1 VPRSIRTRL
10 QATFVLLAL
19 TAIATTGWIVS
30 SGASAALREATYDRL
45 TAIRENKRHALER
58 YFLDMGRHVV
68 ALSTNESTSQALRE
82 FQDAWAA
89 TADHGVGERELA
101 ALQAFYRNGLGQRI
115 GPRLAP
121 ADLLGTWFPQ
131 DPRTRALQYQAIAA
145 NPHPAG
151 AKDLQ
156 VEFPATS
163 RYGDVHARRH
173 PGFQRYRRGFG
184 FYDIFLVSA
193 PEGRVL
199 YTVMKEVDL
208 GMSLTAP
215 PYAAT
220 ALGRVYRRLMAREET
235 GQSETAVFEDFAP
248 YLPSALAPA
257 AFVAAPVRFAGATI
271 GMLAMQLSIE
281 EVDQVMTGGQQWPQE
296 GLGASG
302 QAYALGPDGTLRSD
316 LRRQIENPEAFY
328 GSLARAGV
336 APANIDRIRHD
347 GTSILNLSMDRRI
360 VQTVRP
366 GAEGAELGVSL
377 DGTQVL
383 RSHATLA
390 VPDLQWT
397 LVAEIDADEAL
408 APVRALQAR
417 ILTIGL
423 VVAALFFVA
432 AGWLGASLT
441 RPLMALER
449 AVARVGAGLRGA
461 TVNVRA
467 NDEIGRLAAAFNH
480 MSADLERTTVSKSEL
495 EALAGRLISAQE
507 DERRRVG
514 RELHDDLVQRLAAAA
529 IEVGRLE
536 RAPSATDAQAG
547 LGALKKTVATL
558 GEDVHRLSRRIHPA
572 VLEELGLAAA
582 VEAECR
588 AFVERGGPP
597 VDVRIEGDIDAAT
610 KAARLGVYR
619 IAQESLRNI
628 LQHAGAS
635 EVSLVI
641 RRESDTLS
649 VEVADDGR
657 GFNRNDGRGRGGLGL
672 ASMEERARLLGGR
685 FEASSAAGQGTRIRV
700 SVPVTAGDD
709 EASNPAR

>member
-1 VPRSIRTRL
+1 MPRSIRTRL

-68 ALSTNESTSQALRE
+68 ALSTNEATSQALRE

-89 TADHGVGERELA
+89 MDRRDVDAPGLA
-101 ALQAFYRNGLGQRI
+101 ALQTFYRDGLGPRI
-115 GPRLAP
+115 GQRLAA
-121 ADLLGTWFPQ
+121 ADLLGTWFPP
-131 DPRTRALQYQAIAA
+131 DPRTRALQYQAIAT

-151 AKDLQ
+151 AKDLL
-156 VEFPATS
+156 VELPSMS
-163 RYGDVHARRH
+163 RYSEVHARRH

-199 YTVMKEVDL
+199 YTVMKEADF
-208 GMSLTAP
+208 GMSLTAA
-215 PYAAT
+215 PYEAT
-220 ALGRVYRRLMAREET
+220 ALGRVYRRLMAREAT

-296 GLGASG
+296 GLGTTG

-328 GSLARAGV
+328 GTLARAGV
-336 APANIDRIRHD
+336 TASVIDRIRDD
-347 GTSILNLSMDRRI
+347 GTSILNLKMDQRI
-360 VQTVRP
+360 VETVRP
-366 GAEGAELGVSL
+366 GAEGAELGMSL
-377 DGTQVL
+377 DGTPVL

-397 LVAEIDADEAL
+397 LVAEVDADEAL

-441 RPLMALER
+441 RPLLALER
-449 AVARVGAGLRGA
+449 AVARVGAGVRGA
-461 TVNVRA
+461 TVDVRA

-495 EALAGRLISAQE
+495 EALAGRLITAQE

-536 RAPSATDAQAG
+536 RAPAAADAQAG
-547 LGALKKTVATL
+547 LTALKKTVATL
-558 GEDVHRLSRRIHPA
+558 GQDVHRLSRRIHPA
-572 VLEELGLAAA
+572 VLDELGLAAA

-597 VDVRIEGDIDAAT
+597 VDLRIDGDVDSAS

-619 IAQESLRNI
+619 VAQEALRNI
-628 LQHAGAS
+628 WQHAGAS
-635 EVSLVI
+635 EVTLSI
-641 RRESDTLS
+641 QRESEALS
-649 VEVADDGR
+649 IDVADDGH
-657 GFNRNDGRGRGGLGL
+657 GFTPDNGRGRGGLGL

-685 FEASSAAGQGTRIRV
+685 FDVTSAPGTGTRIRV
-700 SVPVTAGDD
+700 TVPVTAGDE
-709 EASNPAR
+709 EAAHPAR

>member
-68 ALSTNESTSQALRE
+68 ALSANEATSQALRE

-89 TADHGVGERELA
+89 MDDQGLGARELV
-101 ALQAFYRNGLGQRI
+101 ALQAYYRDVLGPRI
-115 GPRLAP
+115 DQRLAP
-121 ADLLGTWFPQ
+121 EDLLSTWFPQ
-131 DPRTRALQYQAIAA
+131 DPRARALQYQAIAA

-151 AKDLQ
+151 AKDLL
-156 VEFPATS
+156 VEFPSAS
-163 RYGDVHARRH
+163 RYGEVHARRH

-199 YTVMKEVDL
+199 YTVMKEADI

-215 PYAAT
+215 PYDAT
-220 ALGRVYRRLMAREET
+220 ALGRVYRRLMAREAT
-235 GQSETAVFEDFAP
+235 DQSETAVFEDFAP

-281 EVDQVMTGGQQWPQE
+281 EVDQVMTGGQQWRQE
-296 GLGASG
+296 GLGTTG
-302 QAYALGPDGTLRSD
+302 QAYALGPDGTVRSD

-328 GSLARAGV
+328 RSLARAGV
-336 APANIDRIRHD
+336 AASTIDRIRND

-366 GAEGAELGVSL
+366 GTEGAELGVSVE
-377 DGTQVL
+377 GTPVL
-383 RSHATLA
+383 RSQATLA

-397 LVAEIDADEAL
+397 LVAEIDADEAM

-417 ILTIGL
+417 ILTIAL

-449 AVARVGAGLRGA
+449 AVARVGAGVRGA
-461 TVNVRA
+461 TVDVRS
-467 NDEIGRLAAAFNH
+467 NDEIGRLAEAFNH

-536 RAPSATDAQAG
+536 RAPDAADAQAG
-547 LGALKKTVATL
+547 LTSLKETVATL
-558 GEDVHRLSRRIHPA
+558 SQDVHRLSRRIHPA
-572 VLEELGLAAA
+572 VLDELGLAAA
-582 VEAECR
+582 IEAECR

-597 VDVRIEGDIDAAT
+597 VDLRIEGEINSAS

-619 IAQESLRNI
+619 IAQEALRNI
-628 LQHAGAS
+628 WQHAGAS
-635 EVSLVI
+635 EVTLAV
-641 RRESDTLS
+641 RRASDALDI
-649 VEVADDGR
+649 EIADDGL
-657 GFNRNDGRGRGGLGL
+657 GFDRAEGRGRGGLGL

-685 FEASSAAGQGTRIRV
+685 FEVTSAPGEGTRIRV
-700 SVPVTAGDD
+700 SVPVTAGDE
-709 EASNPAR
+709 EAARPAR

>member
-1 VPRSIRTRL
+1 MPRSIRTRL

-19 TAIATTGWIVS
+19 TAIATTGWIVT

-89 TADHGVGERELA
+89 MASLREEGREQA
-101 ALQAFYRNGLGQRI
+101 ALESFYRDSLGPRIGQR
-115 GPRLAP
+115 LALT
-121 ADLLGTWFPQ
+121 DVLGTWFPH
-131 DPRTRALQYQAIAA
+131 DPRTRGLQYQAIVA

-151 AKDLQ
+151 AKDLLI
-156 VEFPATS
+156 EFPSPS

-208 GMSLTAP
+208 GVSLTSP
-215 PYAAT
+215 PYDAT
-220 ALGRVYRRLMAREET
+220 ALGRVYRRLMARAST
-235 GQSETAVFEDFAP
+235 AQSETAVFEDFAP

-336 APANIDRIRHD
+336 APSTIDRIRHD

-360 VQTVRP
+360 VRTVRS

-377 DGTQVL
+377 DGTEVL

-397 LVAEIDADEAL
+397 LVAEIDAGEAL

-423 VVAALFFVA
+423 VVAGLFFVA

-441 RPLMALER
+441 RPLMALAR
-449 AVARVGAGLRGA
+449 AVARVGAGVRGA
-461 TVNVRA
+461 TVDVRA
-467 NDEIGRLAAAFNH
+467 NDEIGRLTAAFNH

-536 RAPSATDAQAG
+536 RAPSAADAQAG
-547 LGALKKTVATL
+547 LAALKKTVATL
-558 GEDVHRLSRRIHPA
+558 GEDIHRLSRRIHPA
-572 VLEELGLAAA
+572 VLDELGLAAA

-597 VDVRIEGDIDAAT
+597 VDVRIEGDIDAAS

-635 EVSLVI
+635 EVTIAL
-641 RRESDTLS
+641 RRGSDTLS
-649 VEVADDGR
+649 VDVVDDGR
-657 GFNRNDGRGRGGLGL
+657 GFSRHYGRGRGGLGL

-685 FEASSAAGQGTRIRV
+685 FEATSAPGQGTRIRV
-700 SVPVTAGDD
+700 SVPVTAGEDQT
-709 EASNPAR
+709 AHSAR

>member
-30 SGASAALREATYDRL
+30 SGASAAMREATYDRL

-68 ALSTNESTSQALRE
+68 ALSTNEATSQALRE

-89 TADHGVGERELA
+89 MGAHGVGEDELA
-101 ALQAFYRNGLGQRI
+101 ALQAFYRDALGPRI
-115 GPRLAP
+115 GQRLAP
-121 ADLLGTWFPQ
+121 EELLSTWLPQ
-131 DPRTRALQYQAIAA
+131 DPRARALQYQAIAA

-151 AKDLQ
+151 AKDLL
-156 VEFPATS
+156 VEFPSAS
-163 RYGDVHARRH
+163 RYGEVHARRH

-199 YTVMKEVDL
+199 YTVMKEADI
-208 GMSLTAP
+208 GMSLTAS
-215 PYAAT
+215 PYEAT
-220 ALGRVYRRLMAREET
+220 ALGRVYRRLMAREAT

-271 GMLAMQLSIE
+271 GVLAMQLSIE
-281 EVDQVMTGGQQWPQE
+281 EVDQVMTGGQQWRQE
-296 GLGASG
+296 GLGTTG

-336 APANIDRIRHD
+336 AASTIDRIRND
-347 GTSILNLSMDRRI
+347 GTSVLNLSMDRRI

-366 GAEGAELGVSL
+366 GAEGAELGVNI
-377 DGTQVL
+377 DGTPVL

-417 ILTIGL
+417 ILTIAL

-441 RPLMALER
+441 RPLVALER
-449 AVARVGAGLRGA
+449 AVARVGAGGRGA
-461 TVNVRA
+461 TVDVRS

-507 DERRRVG
+507 DERRRVA

-536 RAPSATDAQAG
+536 RAPAAADAQAG
-547 LGALKKTVATL
+547 LTSLKETVATL
-558 GEDVHRLSRRIHPA
+558 SQDVHRLSRRIHPA
-572 VLEELGLAAA
+572 VLDELGLAAA
-582 VEAECR
+582 IEAECR

-597 VDVRIEGDIDAAT
+597 VDLQIDGDINAAS

-619 IAQESLRNI
+619 IAQEALRNI
-628 LQHAGAS
+628 WQHAGAS
-635 EVSLVI
+635 EVTLAV
-641 RRESDTLS
+641 RRGSDALAI
-649 VEVADDGR
+649 EIADDGQ
-657 GFNRNDGRGRGGLGL
+657 GFDRNEGRGRGGLGL

-685 FEASSAAGQGTRIRV
+685 FEVTSARGQGTRIRV
-700 SVPVTAGDD
+700 SVPVTAGDE
-709 EASNPAR
+709 EAARPAR

>member
-1 VPRSIRTRL
+1 
-10 QATFVLLAL
+10 
-19 TAIATTGWIVS
+19 
-30 SGASAALREATYDRL
+30 
-45 TAIRENKRHALER
+45 
-58 YFLDMGRHVV
+58 
-68 ALSTNESTSQALRE
+68 
-82 FQDAWAA
+82 
-89 TADHGVGERELA
+89 
-101 ALQAFYRNGLGQRI
+101 
-115 GPRLAP
+115 
-121 ADLLGTWFPQ
+121 
-131 DPRTRALQYQAIAA
+131 
-145 NPHPAG
+145 
-151 AKDLQ
+151 
-156 VEFPATS
+156 
-163 RYGDVHARRH
+163 
-173 PGFQRYRRGFG
+173 
-184 FYDIFLVSA
+184 
-193 PEGRVL
+193 
-199 YTVMKEVDL
+199 
-208 GMSLTAP
+208 
-215 PYAAT
+215 
-220 ALGRVYRRLMAREET
+220 
-235 GQSETAVFEDFAP
+235 
-248 YLPSALAPA
+248 
-257 AFVAAPVRFAGATI
+257 
-271 GMLAMQLSIE
+271 
-281 EVDQVMTGGQQWPQE
+281 
-296 GLGASG
+296 
-302 QAYALGPDGTLRSD
+302 
-316 LRRQIENPEAFY
+316 
-328 GSLARAGV
+328 
-336 APANIDRIRHD
+336 
-347 GTSILNLSMDRRI
+347 
-360 VQTVRP
+360 
-366 GAEGAELGVSL
+366 
-377 DGTQVL
+377 
-383 RSHATLA
+383 
-390 VPDLQWT
+390 
-397 LVAEIDADEAL
+397 
-408 APVRALQAR
+408 
-417 ILTIGL
+417 
-423 VVAALFFVA
+423 VAALFFVA

-547 LGALKKTVATL
+547 LGALKRTVATL

-709 EASNPAR
+709 EASNSAR